1 MLGPA
6 GRHSGSTFRVKG
18 PTKRPRDLNYGD
30 LNRRRARG
38 RAMIT
43 KQNRQRGDLIIKG
56 FRSLSFKCNA
66 LSGIT
71 PAEEGAPVHTI
82 DYKRS
87 CRSTKVQPFTGATT
101 ACHHTCQ
108 ANRTHGEIQ
117 AGLDRTLDQILFAIE
132 PLCPGGGYQVSFT
145 GVNDQHLNELK
156 AYRLR
161 GLQNERTVHFPQVF
175 RPFFDA
181 SSDLIHQLKVS
192 TGNPSLSADIHLT
205 RKIVIDGVSDC
216 HISINSAIIWL
227 EGSEFDIVQ
236 LPWIDERRVI

>member
-1 MLGPA
+1 
-6 GRHSGSTFRVKG
+6 
-18 PTKRPRDLNYGD
+18 
-30 LNRRRARG
+30 
-38 RAMIT
+38 MIT

-87 CRSTKVQPFTGATT
+87 CRST
-101 ACHHTCQ
+101 
-108 ANRTHGEIQ
+108 
-117 AGLDRTLDQILFAIE
+117 
-132 PLCPGGGYQVSFT
+132 
-145 GVNDQHLNELK
+145 
-156 AYRLR
+156 
-161 GLQNERTVHFPQVF
+161 
-175 RPFFDA
+175 
-181 SSDLIHQLKVS
+181 KVS